1 MNSFTRNGQTITFTT
16 DDVDADLSQT
26 SRYNNRAGM
35 EIKVKDYLIDGVHV
49 IASTLGVARQM
60 VRESKNATAET
71 VDQRIN
77 RYSLEGAE
85 LAAIALSDR
94 PDDEA
99 AIDNAT
105 DAGATWGKTSGMYY
119 LAMPNS
125 TDMIA
130 IIERDG
136 DISFGSSI
144 DQYRN

>member
-1 MNSFTRNGQTITFTT
+1 MT
-16 DDVDADLSQT
+16 
-26 SRYNNRAGM
+26 
-35 EIKVKDYLIDGVHV
+35 E
-49 IASTLGVARQM
+49 
-60 VRESKNATAET
+60 TA
-71 VDQRIN
+71 DQRVN
-77 RYSLEGAE
+77 RYRLEGAE

-119 LAMPNS
+119 LSMPGS
-125 TDMIA
+125 LDTIA
-130 IIERDG
+130 AIEADG

>member
-1 MNSFTRNGQTITFTT
+1 MNIT
-16 DDVDADLSQT
+16 
-26 SRYNNRAGM
+26 
-35 EIKVKDYLIDGVHV
+35 
-49 IASTLGVARQM
+49 
-60 VRESKNATAET
+60 ET

-77 RYSLEGAE
+77 RNRLEGAE

-119 LAMPNS
+119 LSMPGS
-125 TDMIA
+125 LDTIA
-130 IIERDG
+130 IIEGDG